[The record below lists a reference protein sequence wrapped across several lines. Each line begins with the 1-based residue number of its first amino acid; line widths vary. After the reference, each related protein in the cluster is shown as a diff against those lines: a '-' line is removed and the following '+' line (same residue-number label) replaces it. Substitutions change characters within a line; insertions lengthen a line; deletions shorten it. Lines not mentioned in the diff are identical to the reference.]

1 MNITIKNNKVHHIK
15 ILGKTQTGYKFLSI
29 KSIRKKKKLY
39 IIHNKKGRNH
49 NIHGKIY
56 EKQIINNIIT
66 RADIFIYKTNKRF
79 FMQKL

>member
-1 MNITIKNNKVHHIK
+1 MNITIKNITVHHIK

-39 IIHNKKGRNH
+39 ITHSKKGRNH
-49 NIHGKIY
+49 NIQGKIY

-66 RADIFIYKTNKRF
+66 RPDIFIYGISKRF
-79 FMQKL
+79 FMKKL